1 MKDYPFER
9 LDGSVSQ
16 VERQKSIDRFS
27 DKSFDTFVFL
37 LSTRAGGLGLNLTVA
52 NTVVIFDRY
61 DPSTSLQTNTSR

>member
-1 MKDYPFER
+1 MKKYPFER

-27 DKSFDTFVFL
+27 NKDCDNFVFL

-52 NTVVIFDRY
+52 NTVVIFDR
-61 DPSTSLQTNTSR
+61 